1 MRSVVLT
8 VFEMV
13 HTQLLVMNKSDELV
27 TTNKTRAI
35 LLDTCRLGLVSL
47 VQLIEVDSICE
58 LKLLQTFDER

>member
-1 MRSVVLT
+1 MLT